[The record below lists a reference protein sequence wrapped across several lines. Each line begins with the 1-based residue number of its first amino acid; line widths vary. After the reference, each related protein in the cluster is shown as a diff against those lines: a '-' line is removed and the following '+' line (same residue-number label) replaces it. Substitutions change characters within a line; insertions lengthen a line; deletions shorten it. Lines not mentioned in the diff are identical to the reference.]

1 MLCNHGA
8 AITIPV
14 DPNEPEITF
23 DLPEET
29 MQIFQNKEFGSVRT
43 LTIDNEPWFVAVDIC
58 RALDIGNPTQALT
71 RMDEDEKITLYSN
84 EGHSEGKR
92 GGARMLN
99 VVNEA
104 GLYTLILS
112 SRKPEAKRFKRWITH
127 EVLPS
132 IYKYGMY
139 ATKSTLEQVNRCKNL

>member
-23 DLPEET
+23 DLPEEA
-29 MQIFQNKEFGSVRT
+29 MQIFQNEEFGSVRT
-43 LTIDNEPWFVAVDIC
+43 LTIDNKPWFVAVDIC

-71 RMDEDEKITLYSN
+71 RMDEDEKMTLYSN
-84 EGHSEGKR
+84 EGHL
-92 GGARMLN
+92 LN

-112 SRKPEAKRFKRWITH
+112 SRKPEARRFKRWITH